1 MLVQD
6 TDIFNDLQLDQEL
19 HEVLHHMMRSLE
31 RIQPIKL
38 VDDGVE
44 DLDIN
49 HEMFYETKLFR
60 LLDPEFDQDKINYDQ
75 NTRHLL
81 KMLGKRIKHYENR
94 LTVSNRIKE
103 TSK

>member
-75 NTRHLL
+75 NTLHLL
-81 KMLGKRIKHYENR
+81 KMFELMGRESYYHHHHHHLDFVVR
-94 LTVSNRIKE
+94 
-103 TSK
+103 